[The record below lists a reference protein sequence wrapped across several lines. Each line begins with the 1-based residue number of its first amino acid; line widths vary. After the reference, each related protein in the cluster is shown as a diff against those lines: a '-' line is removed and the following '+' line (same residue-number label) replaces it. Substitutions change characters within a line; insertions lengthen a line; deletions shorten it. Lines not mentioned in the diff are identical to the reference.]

1 MISKIHIEALKSIQE
16 MTLNCEGLNLI
27 VGTNSAGKSTLL
39 QAILLNAQNREEK
52 IGLNGKLVSLGE
64 FREARNYHMPN
75 RNIKIEIWQSDH
87 KEPSKMEFIG
97 DREKDEYKIKVS
109 ADLEP
114 RRITFLDESGGTAFR
129 LVDPLVLHYLSC
141 DRVGAMDIYKKNMT
155 EGSGMGTNGEFAL
168 AYLLKHDTDSVDK
181 DMAVQD
187 GRTTNS
193 LLDQV
198 NYWLNYIV
206 GTMLQINDLKK
217 TNYLQVKYNNNQGNI
232 NLDAAYCRPI
242 NVGAGISYMVSVLI
256 TCLASGPNDIIL
268 IENPEIHLHPKA
280 QSRVGEFLHHVS
292 KAGRQLFVETHS
304 DHIFNSIR
312 VGVAQNKICQEDVKV
327 YFFALDDNYETQCNP
342 IIFGECGKITGLNH
356 SMDIHDLFDQF
367 EIDLDKMLGL

>member
-1 MISKIHIEALKSIQE
+1 MI
-16 MTLNCEGLNLI
+16 
-27 VGTNSAGKSTLL
+27 
-39 QAILLNAQNREEK
+39 
-52 IGLNGKLVSLGE
+52 
-64 FREARNYHMPN
+64 
-75 RNIKIEIWQSDH
+75 
-87 KEPSKMEFIG
+87 
-97 DREKDEYKIKVS
+97 
-109 ADLEP
+109 
-114 RRITFLDESGGTAFR
+114 
-129 LVDPLVLHYLSC
+129 
-141 DRVGAMDIYKKNMT
+141 

-168 AYLLKHDTDSVDK
+168 AYLLKHDTDPVDK

-342 IIFGECGKITGLNH
+342 IIFGEYGKIIGLNH